1 MANMLR
7 YIKLLF
13 LVPIGAAILG
23 FAVLNR
29 APVQL
34 TYWPQ
39 QLGGQLAFT
48 LPLSILM
55 LLCVIAGVIIGG
67 IATWITQGAHR
78 KAERQLRK
86 EAEKLKSEAERLKSM
101 QPTSNELALP
111 LLKSR

>member
-1 MANMLR
+1 MLR

-13 LVPIGAAILG
+13 LVPIAAALIG

-29 APVQL
+29 APVSL

-39 QLGGQLAFT
+39 QLGGQMAISM
-48 LPLSILM
+48 PLSILM
-55 LLCVIAGVIIGG
+55 LFCVMAGVILGG